1 MLKALW
7 DKAKPYLEPL
17 IRRKSVGGLNESVLE
32 ADEKKK
38 GKKKDGD
45 VLQPDPPAGGVMLAA
60 DLPPASAAPVVKTE
74 RPADMSREVP
84 FIREPQ
90 PVAAAPPPQVEG
102 IPRQYQ
108 SIRQH
113 ISAGQVH
120 LHDDD
125 NKLKVSIPVAEW
137 YVIVRQLK
145 TMTPYTYVDTDF
157 NCTALFRPFM
167 HNGYFEVA
175 IEMQPVTVGDR
186 FKQLASLIKR

>member
-1 MLKALW
+1 M
-7 DKAKPYLEPL
+7 
-17 IRRKSVGGLNESVLE
+17 GGINESVLE

-45 VLQPDPPAGGVMLAA
+45 VLQPDPPAGGVVLAP
-60 DLPPASAAPVVKTE
+60 DLPAASAAPVVKTE
-74 RPADMSREVP
+74 KPAGDLSKEVP
-84 FIREPQ
+84 FVREPQ
-90 PVAAAPPPQVEG
+90 AAPPPQTEG

-157 NCTALFRPFM
+157 NCSATFRPFV
-167 HNGYFEVA
+167 HNGYFEVS
-175 IEMQPVTVGDR
+175 IEMVPITVGDR

>member
-1 MLKALW
+1 MLKALL
-7 DKAKPYLEPL
+7 KAIKPLF
-17 IRRKSVGGLNESVLE
+17 RRKSVGGINESVLE

-45 VLQPDPPAGGVMLAA
+45 VLQPDPPAGGVVLAA
-60 DLPPASAAPVVKTE
+60 DLPPASAAPVLPSLP
-74 RPADMSREVP
+74 PAVEVSKSEIKP
-84 FIREPQ
+84 PK
-90 PVAAAPPPQVEG
+90 PAVASAAPPPEG

-113 ISAGQVH
+113 VSGGQVH

-125 NKLKVSIPVAEW
+125 NKLKVAIPVAEW

-157 NCTALFRPFM
+157 NCTAIFRPFM
-167 HNGYFEVA
+167 HDGYFEIA
-175 IEMQPVTVGDR
+175 IEMVPVTVGDR

>member
-1 MLKALW
+1 
-7 DKAKPYLEPL
+7 
-17 IRRKSVGGLNESVLE
+17 
-32 ADEKKK
+32 
-38 GKKKDGD
+38 
-45 VLQPDPPAGGVMLAA
+45 
-60 DLPPASAAPVVKTE
+60 VVKTE
-74 RPADMSREVP
+74 RPVV
-84 FIREPQ
+84 EPQ
-90 PVAAAPPPQVEG
+90 PIPASPPPQVEG
-102 IPRQYQ
+102 VPRQYQ

-157 NCTALFRPFM
+157 NCTAIFRPFM

-175 IEMQPVTVGDR
+175 IEMQPITVGDR